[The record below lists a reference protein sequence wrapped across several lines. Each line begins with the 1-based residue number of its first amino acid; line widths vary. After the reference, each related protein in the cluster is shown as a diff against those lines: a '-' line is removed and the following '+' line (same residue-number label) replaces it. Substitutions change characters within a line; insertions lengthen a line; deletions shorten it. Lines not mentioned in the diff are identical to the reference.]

1 MADHSLM
8 PQPLPSI
15 EDVKE
20 FGPEDVACVEEIRD
34 VLRRHGAL
42 QRFGITLLHRHFEL
56 TPDEVLV
63 ESVDVEHRVISQ
75 VPRKA
80 SLARAGIETSWRLDM
95 FKELQHC
102 ETICEVGCDYDGVAY
117 HSKDH
122 VNDDTAP

>member
-8 PQPLPSI
+8 PQSLPSI

-20 FGPEDVACVEEIRD
+20 FGPEDVACVGEIRD

-56 TPDEVLV
+56 APDEVLV
-63 ESVDVEHRVISQ
+63 ESVDVEHRAIRQ

-80 SLARAGIETSWRLDM
+80 SSAPAGIETS
-95 FKELQHC
+95 
-102 ETICEVGCDYDGVAY
+102 
-117 HSKDH
+117 
-122 VNDDTAP
+122 